1 MAEAGTRP
9 VTGALAIWV
18 KTPGL
23 SPVKTRLAASI
34 GTNAAE
40 EFYRLSAQAVAAVV
54 RQAVGTSAELL
65 APYWAVAEEAAL
77 AHPDW
82 RAFPTVYQGEG
93 DLGARLS
100 HVYDTLLQRHSWVIF
115 IGADAP
121 QITSELLAEAAQVLN
136 ETGDFVIGPA
146 EDGGYY
152 LFGGSTPLPCTL
164 WIAVPYSAGDTLEA
178 FAELLRSFGSI
189 RYLPRMFDV
198 DTVDELMRLTRE
210 LAEWQSL
217 LPEQTNLLSVLGG
230 LNYRTHRETRPL
242 RPH

>member
-1 MAEAGTRP
+1 MAEAGMRP
-9 VTGALAIWV
+9 VTGAIVIWV

-54 RQAVGTSAELL
+54 RQAVGASAELL

-77 AHPDW
+77 AHPAW
-82 RAFPTVYQGEG
+82 RAFPIVYQGEG

-115 IGADAP
+115 IGADTP

-136 ETGDFVIGPA
+136 ETGEFVIGPA

-178 FAELLRSFGSI
+178 FAELLQAFGPLQ
-189 RYLPRMFDV
+189 YLPEMFDV
-198 DTVDELMRLTRE
+198 DTASELPRLTAELHRKSPLLAE
-210 LAEWQSL
+210 QTDLAEW
-217 LPEQTNLLSVLGG
+217 
-230 LNYRTHRETRPL
+230 L
-242 RPH
+242 RIYSRL